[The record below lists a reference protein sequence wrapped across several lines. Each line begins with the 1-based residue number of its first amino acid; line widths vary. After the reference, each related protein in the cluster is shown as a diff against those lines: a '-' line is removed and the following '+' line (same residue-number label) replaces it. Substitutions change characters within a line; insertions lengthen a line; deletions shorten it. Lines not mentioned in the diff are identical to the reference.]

1 MRFSA
6 TSWLKQCLDCKQ
18 NRSAYSQATVKIV
31 GATHDLGHVAV
42 VELMKGGLV
51 TVFHYAFKFRNW
63 ASGALWKRI
72 IRSKQMYIWPN
83 DVDYPPHWFTGERQ
97 NLEVALRCL

>member
-31 GATHDLGHVAV
+31 GATHDLGHVGV
-42 VELMKGGLV
+42 VELMKDDLF
-51 TVFHYAFKFRNW
+51 TVFHDAFTFRNW
-63 ASGALWKRI
+63 VSRALWMEI
-72 IRSKQMYIWPN
+72 IRSKPVYIWPN
-83 DVDYPPHWFTGERQ
+83 DVDYPSHWFTGEQ
-97 NLEVALRCL
+97 HNLEVALRCL